1 MTCLVIGGNGFLG
14 SRLVR
19 HLVDTGEPVRVL
31 TRATSD
37 LRTLSGLDVEHV
49 TGELFD
55 ADAVRSAMDDC
66 DVVFHCA
73 VDTRAWLRDPAPL
86 YRTNVD
92 ALRAVLDVAA
102 TQPLRK
108 FVFTSTVATIGR
120 VHGRPATEDDAFN
133 WSGHAPEYVK
143 SRVAAE
149 DLLLGYARDGAVP
162 GVAMCVANT
171 YGPGDWQPTPHGS
184 FVAGAALG
192 KLPFTIRGCRAES
205 VGVDDAAR
213 ALALAADRGEVG
225 ERYIVA
231 ERSIDIEEIVAV
243 AARTAGREPPRL
255 VLTKPALYACGALG
269 SARATVTRKPVRLTV
284 PSVRLMHFMSEMDH
298 SKAERDLGWQ
308 PGPVTDAIAE
318 GAQFWIERR
327 AARPHSRTPADAPSA
342 EPPPPAE

>member
-1 MTCLVIGGNGFLG
+1 MKLVVGGNGFLG
-14 SRLVR
+14 ARLVR
-19 HLVDTGEPVRVL
+19 HLVGNEDDVRVL
-31 TRATSD
+31 TRPTSD
-37 LRTLSGLDVEHV
+37 LRTLSGLDFEHV
-49 TGELFD
+49 TGDLFD
-55 ADAVRSAMDDC
+55 ANSVRAAMDGC

-92 ALRAVLDVAA
+92 GLRAVLDVAA

-108 FVFTSTVATIGR
+108 FVFTSTAATIGR
-120 VHGRPATEDDAFN
+120 VQGRRATEDDAFN
-133 WSGHAPEYVK
+133 WPKHAPGYVK

-149 DLLLGYARDGAVP
+149 NLLMDYSRDGAVP

-205 VGVDDAAR
+205 VGIDDAAR
-213 ALALAADRGEVG
+213 ALALAAERGEVG

-231 ERSIDIEEIVAV
+231 ERSIDTGEIVEI

-255 VLTKPALYACGALG
+255 VLNRPALYAAGAAG
-269 SARATVTRKPVRLTV
+269 SARAALTRKPVQLTV

-298 SKAERDLGWQ
+298 GKAERDLGWR
-308 PGPVTDAIAE
+308 PRPVTEAIAE
-318 GAQFWIERR
+318 GARFWLERR
-327 AARPHSRTPADAPSA
+327 AARRS
-342 EPPPPAE
+342 

>member
-1 MTCLVIGGNGFLG
+1 MKLVIGGNGFLG

-19 HLVDTGEPVRVL
+19 QLVGNGDDVRVL

-37 LRTLSGLDVEHV
+37 LRTLSDLDFEHV
-49 TGELFD
+49 TGDLFD
-55 ADAVRSAMDDC
+55 ADSVRAAMDGC

-92 ALRAVLDVAA
+92 ALRAVLEVAA
-102 TQPLRK
+102 GQPLHK

-120 VHGRPATEDDAFN
+120 VKDRRATEDDEFN
-133 WSGHAPEYVK
+133 WSKHAPDYVK
-143 SRVAAE
+143 SRVAGE
-149 DLLLGYARDGAVP
+149 NLLLSCSRDGAVP

-171 YGPGDWQPTPHGS
+171 YGPGDWKPTPHGS

-205 VGVDDAAR
+205 VGIDDAAR
-213 ALALAADRGEVG
+213 ALVLAAERGEVG

-231 ERSIDIEEIVAV
+231 ERSIDTGEIVEI
-243 AARTAGREPPRL
+243 AARAARREPPRL
-255 VLTKPALYACGALG
+255 VLNRAALYAAGAAG
-269 SARATVTRKPVRLTV
+269 SARAAISRKPVRLTV

-298 SKAERDLGWQ
+298 GKAERDLGWT
-308 PGPVTDAIAE
+308 PRPVTEAIAE
-318 GAQFWIERR
+318 GARFWVERR
-327 AARPHSRTPADAPSA
+327 AARRA
-342 EPPPPAE
+342 